1 MKLITKNT
9 LTYLFIT
16 LLVFLIGGFIFYS
29 QLKNIIDEEATEEL
43 FHKKDEVINFVNRTQ
58 KFPEPINIGEL
69 ISFGVTSVPVKQS
82 LKDTLM
88 FFEAEGEVLPYRQ
101 IIFNVEASGQN
112 YRAII
117 SKPMFES
124 DDLIHAITTSFIM
137 LALVLITVLLLS
149 NFIIS
154 KKVLKPF
161 FNSLD
166 TLNNYDIEKH
176 QVIHLKKCGTTEFD
190 QLNTAIHKM
199 STKISS
205 DFNNLKAFAENASHE
220 LQTPLAIIKT
230 KSELLL
236 QGEDLKNEQ
245 VKQLLDIN
253 QTASRAAKLNQ
264 TLLLLTKIENNQFP
278 GKEEINF
285 SEIVE
290 KKVKMYEE
298 LFSMKDIIITT
309 FIQDTK
315 ASLHPALADIIVSN
329 LLSNAIKYTPTF
341 GLIEVECSSK
351 NLIISNTGPAL
362 KASAEQLFQR
372 FYKENQ
378 EADSTGLGLALVK
391 QVAMINN
398 HFISYS
404 YESGKHIF
412 TYAFN

>member
-1 MKLITKNT
+1 MKLVTKNT

-43 FHKKDEVINFVNRTQ
+43 FHKKDEVIAFVNKTH
-58 KFPEPINIGEL
+58 KFPEPIGIGEL
-69 ISFGVTSVPVKQS
+69 ISFAATPSPVTST

-88 FFEAEGEVLPYRQ
+88 FFEAEGEILPYRQ
-101 IIFNVEASGQN
+101 LIFNITLSGQN

-124 DDLIHAITTSFIM
+124 DDLIHAITTSFIL
-137 LALVLITVLLLS
+137 LAILLIIVLLLS

-176 QVIHLKKCGTTEFD
+176 QVINLKKCGTTEFD

-236 QGEDLKNEQ
+236 QGEELKNEQ

-264 TLLLLTKIENNQFP
+264 TLLLLSKIENNQFP
-278 GKEEINF
+278 GKERINF
-285 SEIVE
+285 SEIVG
-290 KKVKMYEE
+290 KKIKMYEE
-298 LFSMKDIIITT
+298 LFSMKDIVITT
-309 FIQDTK
+309 FIQDTQV
-315 ASLHPALADIIVSN
+315 SLHPALADIIVSN
-329 LLSNAIKYTPTF
+329 LLSNAVKYTPTF

-351 NLIISNTGPAL
+351 NLIVSNTGQPL
-362 KASAEQLFQR
+362 KASPEQLFQR

-391 QVAMINN
+391 QVALINN
-398 HFISYS
+398 HTISYT
-404 YESGKHIF
+404 YDGGKHVF
-412 TYAFN
+412 TYSF